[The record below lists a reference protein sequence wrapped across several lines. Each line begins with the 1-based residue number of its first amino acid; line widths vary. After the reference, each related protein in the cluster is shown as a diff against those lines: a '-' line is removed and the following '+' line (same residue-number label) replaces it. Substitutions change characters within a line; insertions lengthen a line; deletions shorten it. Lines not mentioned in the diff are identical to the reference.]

1 MIRTLLPA
9 AGAVLLT
16 AGMAWANGA
25 PAPAPRPPVRPL
37 PPPVEPPVNVEPA
50 KAEPDFKA
58 DAKAQL
64 TIEARDDV
72 NESRLIIPRK
82 LAGAA
87 GAGPRGDAGDQGLPP
102 LNLAMAG
109 IAMSAAV
116 AVGGLWLVRTRRVSA
131 TTAKLAAGASV
142 LLGVGGWVIADVP
155 APRPVPR
162 PRPPVVAPPQPP
174 KVELPAAVLTGP
186 VLIQYVDEGNEIKL
200 VVNRRMLA
208 KLGPAAPKPVEAPPA
223 PPIVPGGI
231 PVEK

>member
-1 MIRTLLPA
+1 MNRTLLPA

-25 PAPAPRPPVRPL
+25 PPPAPRPPLRPL
-37 PPPVEPPVNVEPA
+37 PPDPPAVKVEPVQ
-50 KAEPDFKA
+50 AEAEFKT

-64 TIEARDDV
+64 TIEARDDI

-116 AVGGLWLVRTRRVSA
+116 AFGGLWLVRTRRVSA
-131 TTAKLAAGASV
+131 TTAKLAAGAAV

-155 APRPVPR
+155 APRPFPR
-162 PRPPVVAPPQPP
+162 PRPPVVAPP
-174 KVELPAAVLTGP
+174 KVELPPAVLTGP

-208 KLGPAAPKPVEAPPA
+208 KLGPAAPKPVEAPQA